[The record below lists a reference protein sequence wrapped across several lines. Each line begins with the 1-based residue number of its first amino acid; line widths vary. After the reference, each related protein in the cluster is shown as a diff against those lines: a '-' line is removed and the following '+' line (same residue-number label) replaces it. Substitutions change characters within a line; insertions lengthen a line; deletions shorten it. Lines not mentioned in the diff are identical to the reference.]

1 MSSRSGATSRPGTSG
16 AVSIGYQVHRFEV
29 SKPEAA
35 RELWRA
41 VDWTPFEVSA
51 VAVGADPAA
60 GFRAQ
65 HPLHDC
71 VLHRRD
77 APTPQGASPM
87 TDKTETPAS
96 DAGTPATTQP
106 TEPVET
112 EETTM
117 TEPKAAAPD
126 PKVAASETRSHRSNA
141 RGRDRAEDRVAVAD
155 HRRGSRPPARQL
167 DPEPELPEVGREP
180 RCRSA
185 GLVQGSGHRRRARYG
200 AADPLE
206 ERVLAGD
213 PAARGR
219 QVPARR
225 QGSRPA
231 NGNGDAACACASS
244 IAARAPACW

>member
-1 MSSRSGATSRPGTSG
+1 
-16 AVSIGYQVHRFEV
+16 EV

-65 HPLHDC
+65 HLLHDC

-96 DAGTPATTQP
+96 DAATPATTQP

-112 EETTM
+112 EDTTM

-126 PKVAASETRSHRSNA
+126 PKVAASETRNQPKTQA
-141 RGRDRAEDRVAVAD
+141 
-155 HRRGSRPPARQL
+155 
-167 DPEPELPEVGREP
+167 
-180 RCRSA
+180 
-185 GLVQGSGHRRRARYG
+185 
-200 AADPLE
+200 
-206 ERVLAGD
+206 
-213 PAARGR
+213 
-219 QVPARR
+219 
-225 QGSRPA
+225 
-231 NGNGDAACACASS
+231 
-244 IAARAPACW
+244 

>member
-1 MSSRSGATSRPGTSG
+1 GAVAAASARIKSGLGFAWVRISEGADVEPIWRDSQAGHIR

-77 APTPQGASPM
+77 APTQQGASPM
-87 TDKTETPAS
+87 TDKIQTPAR
-96 DAGTPATTQP
+96 DAATPATTQP
-106 TEPVET
+106 TAPVET
-112 EETTM
+112 EDTPM

-126 PKVAASETRSHRSNA
+126 PKVAAVETRIQ
-141 RGRDRAEDRVAVAD
+141 
-155 HRRGSRPPARQL
+155 PKLQ
-167 DPEPELPEVGREP
+167 
-180 RCRSA
+180 
-185 GLVQGSGHRRRARYG
+185 
-200 AADPLE
+200 
-206 ERVLAGD
+206 
-213 PAARGR
+213 
-219 QVPARR
+219 
-225 QGSRPA
+225 
-231 NGNGDAACACASS
+231 
-244 IAARAPACW
+244 